1 MLDQPRFALEFFSFR
16 VAAVTRISLS
26 LRHCTGGHVTAGDH
40 RLAVSLPENRTDQ
53 TAIVSR
59 PAKMPPASPDL
70 LIQSLLRV
78 VRPDLASDKLRK
90 RGECQGVLEIPG
102 TQ

>member
-40 RLAVSLPENRTDQ
+40 RLVVVLPENRTDQ

-59 PAKMPPASPDL
+59 PAKMPPASPGL

-78 VRPDLASDKLRK
+78 VRPDLASDRLRK